1 MTLRD
6 LTLQEL
12 HHLHRH
18 ELREAFPPEELK
30 PFAAMKKLYRAGV
43 YHPVGAWEG
52 ETLVGYAL
60 LWEAPQRKYVLIDYL
75 GGTAARRNGGLGA
88 ELLRLLREKF
98 RSWDGIIVES
108 EAPEGGQS
116 DGIRQRRMNFYRRNG
131 YTFLRYDCML
141 FGVHYRVCLCSPNGK
156 GSEEATM
163 AAHQAPASFPGGPT
177 GGLFRSPG
185 TRMPPSSPRSPGR
198 SRGGCRGWKR
208 MRKDESNDYF
218 GSGILL

>member
-75 GGTAARRNGGLGA
+75 GVTAARRNGGLGA

-163 AAHQAPASFPGGPT
+163 AAHQASWAEQRGLPG
-177 GGLFRSPG
+177 LEEDEK
-185 TRMPPSSPRSPGR
+185 GR
-198 SRGGCRGWKR
+198 
-208 MRKDESNDYF
+208 EQ
-218 GSGILL
+218 